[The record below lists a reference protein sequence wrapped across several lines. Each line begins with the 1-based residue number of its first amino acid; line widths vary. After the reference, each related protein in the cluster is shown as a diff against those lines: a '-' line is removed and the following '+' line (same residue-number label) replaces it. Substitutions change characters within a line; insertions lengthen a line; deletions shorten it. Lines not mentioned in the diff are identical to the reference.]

1 MGLNPA
7 PNVVIGS
14 HMSSPRYQLATRALH
29 LGAPRRRFAAALLVG
44 APRRRFAAA
53 LLGHWLLRLSW
64 LAAAGTALLAPPTA
78 QADVSDEQR
87 IRVAERLKQSTVTV
101 IAGQSTGSGFVSP
114 TRGWIVTNAHVAS
127 GARWTGRLKLRFG
140 DGSTRGAR
148 LIAYD
153 AHHDLAVA
161 EVDEPHKVPAL
172 PLADSDDV
180 KVGQTV
186 LAFGSP
192 FGLEGTLTQ
201 GIVSARRDLAAIGAG
216 DLHAVIQTD
225 APINP
230 GNSGG
235 PLVNAKG
242 EVVGVNTAIVSR
254 SGSSAG
260 IGFAVPA
267 NYVKELLS
275 ALEREVKGEERVAG
289 AGGRDLAAKAPVA
302 NKGAATSAPV
312 WLGLLGRDYRGH
324 GYAGVRVQQVA
335 PNSPAAE
342 AGLLGAVDHAP
353 PFIEQLGVPWTGHII
368 LAVDSHPVRSMKELQ
383 KVLASHRPGD
393 QAVITVTV
401 GPGILT
407 GETVVELGAPPTPE
421 PAR

>member
-14 HMSSPRYQLATRALH
+14 HMSSPHYQLAT
-29 LGAPRRRFAAALLVG
+29 
-44 APRRRFAAA
+44 
-53 LLGHWLLRLSW
+53 LSL
-64 LAAAGTALLAPPTA
+64 LAAAGTAVFAPPMA
-78 QADVSDEQR
+78 RADVSDEQR

-140 DGSTRGAR
+140 DGSTHGAR

-172 PLADSDDV
+172 PLADSNDV

-216 DLHAVIQTD
+216 DLHGVIQTD

-242 EVVGVNTAIVSR
+242 EVIGVNTAIVSR

-260 IGFAVPA
+260 IGFAVPV

-289 AGGRDLAAKAPVA
+289 AGGRDLAVKAPA
-302 NKGAATSAPV
+302 AGRAAKGAPV

-324 GYAGVRVQQVA
+324 GYLGVRVQQVA

-368 LAVDSHPVRSMKELQ
+368 LAVDSHPVRSMKELE
-383 KVLASHRPGD
+383 KVLAAHRPGD

-407 GETVVELGAPPTPE
+407 GETVVELGAPPRTPE